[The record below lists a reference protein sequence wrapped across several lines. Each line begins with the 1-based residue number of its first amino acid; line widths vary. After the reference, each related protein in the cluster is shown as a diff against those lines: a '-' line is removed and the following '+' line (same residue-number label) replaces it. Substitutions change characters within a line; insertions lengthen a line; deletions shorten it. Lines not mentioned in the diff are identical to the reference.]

1 MASEAARAADAPSP
15 AATAPAPWDTGEPA
29 AAAAAAGADVLAD
42 EAPAYDMRF
51 DSPGDFFDVRVSVH
65 ISFWVADAESA
76 CSVRPLPAC
85 LSGLLRLHRD
95 EVCACA
101 GHDARWAP
109 ASAAASPGGRAHG
122 GAAAGVRRLL
132 CQPGCT
138 PDRAPCSSPAGPA
151 PARRRAVTGA
161 ASPAPYAMLPGAS
174 CGVSGAIASVAMPC
188 AVRTLVK
195 RLG

>member
-15 AATAPAPWDTGEPA
+15 AATAPAPWDAGEPA

-109 ASAAASPGGRAHG
+109 ACHAAWCFVWRFRKNCICSNALCRANSASWVNH
-122 GAAAGVRRLL
+122 
-132 CQPGCT
+132 C
-138 PDRAPCSSPAGPA
+138 
-151 PARRRAVTGA
+151 VTGLELLLSVKLPTRVHCGHRPGLHGA
-161 ASPAPYAMLPGAS
+161 WLCASRRVHS
-174 CGVSGAIASVAMPC
+174 CMQAQCSPP
-188 AVRTLVK
+188 TLQAQA
-195 RLG
+195 